1 MKNKKLALVTGAALA
16 AFAAGSVQA
25 AQVAKTKELSVKD
38 GILLADGKDGCGAD
52 GGCSGDMKKD
62 SAKAKGAKD
71 KKSMDKAADG
81 KDTKKED
88 KAE

>member
-52 GGCSGDMKKD
+52 GGCSSEMKSKKGKMDKDADGTDAKKVDKKD
-62 SAKAKGAKD
+62 EN
-71 KKSMDKAADG
+71 
-81 KDTKKED
+81 KE
-88 KAE
+88 